1 MEEIVMNKT
10 KKLLAI
16 IAAMVMLGSCAAK
29 ESEEQKGEDT
39 ASAASTVQE
48 ETASQADD
56 GESAAQDSEPT
67 AAEDF
72 DYIGYSHKLVEDV
85 FNGNYTSLT
94 DAFSEEMKKAI
105 TPEMIEQSINQLNV
119 MAGELKELSDTGM
132 QEEDEYIFTATVA
145 NYENMKINVLVTFK
159 KGSHEVEGFA
169 LTPGQNEDIGAEE
182 TDTYVEVGIKI
193 GEHKLDGM
201 LTMPRGVEAPPVVV
215 FIQGTG
221 STDMNENTGTCKPF
235 YDIAHDLADQGIA
248 SVRYNKRFYQFPEMG
263 EEEGIT
269 IDDEV
274 LDDADAAIKYAQS
287 LVDSGEASKVYVLGH
302 SLGGMLAPII
312 AERNSEVDGIISLAG
327 TPRKLEVVL
336 IEQLTAQ
343 LDQYD
348 GEMKEYLEKFIEQM
362 ETYRDTGE
370 LVPNDNPT
378 NFQAMFGV
386 EYWNSLGAFEPAET
400 ADKLD
405 IPMLFLQGD
414 QDVQVYPDRDFPAWK
429 EVLEDN
435 ANCEFIMYE
444 GLGHLFI
451 DDTYHI
457 DTRVTDD
464 IARFIKE

>member
-1 MEEIVMNKT
+1 MEEIKMNKT
-10 KKLLAI
+10 KKLLAV

-29 ESEEQKGEDT
+29 ESEEQKAEDT

-48 ETASQADD
+48 ETASQAAD
-56 GESAAQDSEPT
+56 GESAAKDSEPT
-67 AAEDF
+67 AAEDI
-72 DYIGYSHKLVEDV
+72 DYIV
-85 FNGNYTSLT
+85 FARELCTQVFEGNYSELT
-94 DAFSEEMKKAI
+94 KLFSEEMA
-105 TPEMIEQSINQLNV
+105 NV
-119 MAGELKELSDTGM
+119 ISEDALRQTMAQIGGMAGEFKEIGATEL
-132 QEEDEYIFTATVA
+132 QEDEEYVYTSTLAC
-145 NYENMKINVLVTFK
+145 YENMNFNVLITFK
-159 KGSHEVEGFA
+159 KGSTEVEGFA
-169 LTPGQNEDIGAEE
+169 IMPAQDDISAQD
-182 TDTYVEVGIKI
+182 TDTYSETGIKI
-193 GEHKLDGM
+193 GEYGLDGM
-201 LTMPRGVEAPPVVV
+201 LTMPKGVEAPPVVV
-215 FIQGTG
+215 LIQGTG
-221 STDMNENTGTCKPF
+221 STDMNENAGICKPF

-248 SVRYNKRFYQFPEMG
+248 SVRYNKRFCQFPEMG

-274 LDDADAAIKYAQS
+274 LGDADAAIKYAQS

-343 LDQYD
+343 LDQSE
-348 GEMKEYLEKFIEQM
+348 GQMKEYIEKFIEQM

-378 NFQAMFGV
+378 NLQAMFGV

-414 QDVQVYPDRDFPAWK
+414 QDVQVYPDRDFTAWK
-429 EVLEDN
+429 ETLEDN

-457 DTRVTDD
+457 DNRVTDD